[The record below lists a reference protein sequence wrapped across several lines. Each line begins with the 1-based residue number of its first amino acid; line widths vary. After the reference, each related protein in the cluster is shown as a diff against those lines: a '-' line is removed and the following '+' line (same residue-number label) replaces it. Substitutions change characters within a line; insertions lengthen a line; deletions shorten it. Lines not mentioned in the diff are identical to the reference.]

1 MTVDVQEA
9 IRCYHEAVGAPK
21 QDHVLLVLDKALH
34 LFPWESLPCLRGRS
48 VSRLPSFGSLLE
60 RVVDSPIDGAMWPSV
75 VPDRGFFVLN
85 PDGDLSY
92 TQTQF
97 ENNLLRYVTIHYS
110 IY

>member
-48 VSRLPSFGSLLE
+48 VSRLPSFGSFLE
-60 RVVDSPIDGAMWPSV
+60 RVVDSPIDGVMWPRV
-75 VPDRGFFVLN
+75 APNRGFFILN